1 MSPKKLAWG
10 QPRWERSPTNRVQP
24 SFYRLSLHML
34 HPDPSAQALPA
45 AFGDFLGGMDSI
57 GNKSTFDTLPTIL
70 DLDVPAPY
78 QLKDF
83 PRQIHKGL
91 WR

>member
-1 MSPKKLAWG
+1 
-10 QPRWERSPTNRVQP
+10 
-24 SFYRLSLHML
+24 ML
-34 HPDPSAQALPA
+34 HPDKSTQALPA

-57 GNKSTFDTLPTIL
+57 GNKSTFDTFPTIL

-78 QLKDF
+78 QLKDV

-91 WR
+91 SWKNREDPWTISFLSVFIFLFSETHS